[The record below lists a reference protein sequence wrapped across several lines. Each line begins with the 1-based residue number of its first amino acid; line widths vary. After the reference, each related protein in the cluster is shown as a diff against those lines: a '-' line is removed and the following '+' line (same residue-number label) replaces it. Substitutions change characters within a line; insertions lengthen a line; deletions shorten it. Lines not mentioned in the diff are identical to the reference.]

1 VKTVAILDR
10 LKDEFSFIRGN
21 ILINTVSLAL
31 ILVTAAIPYTY
42 YSLYI
47 EGLGGDAF
55 IVGVIGFVSNIAL
68 ALVQFPGGYLADKYG
83 RRTLIYIMTFAF
95 SITYFLFAIAPNWQ
109 IFMLV
114 SVIQSVFLIYRPALQ
129 ALVSDSTPPEKR
141 GLGFSIVN
149 LLHYVSFPSP
159 LIAGILLVEFG
170 LVPAMRI
177 SYMLL
182 TGAFFVAAI
191 MRMRFKETLKQTE
204 KGMSVT
210 SAFKTF
216 PESVKQSISALRS
229 APRPMLF
236 LFFTFAIYN
245 FAWFTCSLNMIFYAT
260 DILNITEFNWAI
272 LMTWYSVVNL
282 ISALPCGKIIDRFGR
297 KKPLIVAWFL
307 FIPAMIGF
315 VYGDLIILAL
325 CYLMLG
331 VALILTNTA
340 YPALLADL
348 VVRDNRGKIIG
359 STNFFFSILNSLGQ
373 ISGGYMYQYMSP
385 ALPFLL
391 SAILYIPCLIITIL
405 KVQEPSERQI

>member
-1 VKTVAILDR
+1 VKSVAILGR

-95 SITYFLFAIAPNWQ
+95 SVTYFLFAIAPNGQ

-129 ALVSDSTPPEKR
+129 ALVSDSMPPEKR

-182 TGAFFVAAI
+182 TGSFFVAAI

-210 SAFKTF
+210 NAFKTL
-216 PESVKQSISALRS
+216 PESREDVHLNQRTSAELWHKNS
-229 APRPMLF
+229 DCIML
-236 LFFTFAIYN
+236 
-245 FAWFTCSLNMIFYAT
+245 
-260 DILNITEFNWAI
+260 TE
-272 LMTWYSVVNL
+272 L
-282 ISALPCGKIIDRFGR
+282 
-297 KKPLIVAWFL
+297 
-307 FIPAMIGF
+307 
-315 VYGDLIILAL
+315 
-325 CYLMLG
+325 
-331 VALILTNTA
+331 
-340 YPALLADL
+340 
-348 VVRDNRGKIIG
+348 
-359 STNFFFSILNSLGQ
+359 
-373 ISGGYMYQYMSP
+373 
-385 ALPFLL
+385 
-391 SAILYIPCLIITIL
+391 
-405 KVQEPSERQI
+405 